1 MFQLLFSNFWE
12 GDIDEGLGVNGFLIV
27 IVIRVVEILLVGVEG
42 LIIVNVSCF
51 EFYCIEV
58 LYKQSDGIIF
68 EIFEVVILFV
78 FCLNRGFLF
87 LFRLYGCLCMY
98 GKKYIFEQRVI
109 DIKVVIYEKII
120 VKRYFS

>member
-12 GDIDEGLGVNGFLIV
+12 GDIDEGLGVNSFLIV

-51 EFYCIEV
+51 EFYCVEV

-68 EIFEVVILFV
+68 EIFEVVILCLFFV
-78 FCLNRGFLF
+78 
-87 LFRLYGCLCMY
+87 
-98 GKKYIFEQRVI
+98 
-109 DIKVVIYEKII
+109 
-120 VKRYFS
+120 